1 MGNRVARVTIP
12 QYFWKS
18 ALPIKFLYKV
28 ESLGEKSYF
37 IWALSQRDGLKI
49 EFIDILGDSNL
60 KCAAKLDSTEESRDS
75 SYLSRFEPLL
85 M

>member
-18 ALPIKFLYKV
+18 ALPIKSLYKV
-28 ESLGEKSYF
+28 ESFGEKSYL
-37 IWALSQRDGLKI
+37 IWALSQRAGLKI
-49 EFIDILGDSNL
+49 GFIDILGESNT
-60 KCAAKLDSTEESRDS
+60 KCAAKLDSTEESRDL
-75 SYLSRFEPLL
+75 SYLNRYGPLL